1 MEGENLAPIPNVD
14 EDVDF
19 CNMKFD
25 KVLSLAGHDLPLND
39 SKEEETSGLKVMRN
53 PTTYVINF
61 GFRERRAKVIYGL
74 FLKGWR

>member
-19 CNMKFD
+19 CNMKFYQ
-25 KVLSLAGHDLPLND
+25 VLSLARHDLPLND

-53 PTTYVINF
+53 PTSYVINS
-61 GFRERRAKVIYGL
+61 GFRERRA
-74 FLKGWR
+74 